1 MTGVSGERVLRAV
14 GSQAAVSRL
23 GLSPERL
30 LATSVEIP
38 AQLQEV
44 HLEAWSYAPDFT
56 PIVQHL
62 LQLLHRQSHL
72 SVALCGPEGSAPAR
86 IYLALQLAIGLVQHG
101 RETVVVDADP
111 TQPGLGGLIADPT
124 TEGLIDMVRFGRSCR
139 ALLRRPVENGPS
151 LLALGSFPVDQELP
165 FDLDD
170 AQGVLHRV
178 ALHSAVGLYVTPFRS
193 ETEILPL
200 VLACDQ
206 VVYTDSGNDRQAA
219 RVSETDTEMLQRLTE
234 RLAALVLYAP
244 PATHG
249 EATPAE
255 ATPAEATPA
264 EATPAEA
271 ALAEAA
277 PAAPAKV
284 AGWDRVLSES
294 VLEEGA
300 EEARTPEPPPESRE
314 MEPELEPAAAT
325 PKPGRWPPATPGP
338 AESDSAT
345 ARGAERS
352 PEEVREVRELLGM
365 GDTDF
370 GYEERRSS
378 RARIS
383 LVVTLLVII
392 GGFLGWV
399 VYTQRSMDLKVQ
411 KQFSEL
417 NGEQPRPGGGS
428 AAPDDETAAK
438 HAQSPPNETAGGA
451 NSGATTAP
459 PASGAQ
465 QGAGQR
471 QSSGEPQGGG
481 QGGSNPPSGGAQA
494 GGQPE
499 TGGATQAPP
508 TEPPPAPTHSGTRPT
523 ETPAQ
528 TAPGGAPPASGA
540 ADETVYSVHVA
551 SYRKIEQAN
560 QDIANLRKH
569 GLDGRAVRTDLGS
582 KGIWFRVYVGS
593 YPSRAAAEEAR
604 EAILKLPEYTFAQV
618 RRAPRP

>member
-23 GLSPERL
+23 GLSSDRL
-30 LATSVEIP
+30 LATNIEIP
-38 AQLQEV
+38 AQFQEV

-72 SVALCGPEGSAPAR
+72 SVALCGPEASAQAR

-139 ALLRRPVENGPS
+139 ALLRRPVETGPS
-151 LLALGSFPVDQELP
+151 LLALGSFPVDQQLP

-178 ALHSAVGLYVTPFRS
+178 ALHCAVGLYVTPFRN
-193 ETEILPL
+193 ENDILPL

-206 VVYTDSGNDRQAA
+206 VVYTDSGTDREPV
-219 RVSETDTEMLQRLTE
+219 RVNETDTELLQRLTD

-244 PATHG
+244 PA
-249 EATPAE
+249 APAE
-255 ATPAEATPA
+255 S
-264 EATPAEA
+264 
-271 ALAEAA
+271 A
-277 PAAPAKV
+277 PAPPENV

-294 VLEEGA
+294 MLEESA
-300 EEARTPEPPPESRE
+300 EEQCVSEPPPPPERHE
-314 MEPELEPAAAT
+314 VDAELEPAAA
-325 PKPGRWPPATPGP
+325 PKKPSRWPPAAPE
-338 AESDSAT
+338 AEERKTEPPLRA
-345 ARGAERS
+345 AERS
-352 PEEVREVRELLGM
+352 PEEVREVRELLRM
-365 GDTDF
+365 GETDF

-378 RARIS
+378 RARIY
-383 LVVTLLVII
+383 LLLTLLVII

-399 VYTQRSMDLKVQ
+399 VYTQRSMDRKVQ
-411 KQFSEL
+411 SQLSGLDGKQPPE
-417 NGEQPRPGGGS
+417 GGTT
-428 AAPDDETAAK
+428 APDDEAAAK
-438 HAQSPPNETAGGA
+438 RAQAPNDEAAAGGTR
-451 NSGATTAP
+451 SGPAP
-459 PASGAQ
+459 VPPSAGT
-465 QGAGQR
+465 QGAGPGG
-471 QSSGEPQGGG
+471 SSPPQGGSRPAPG
-481 QGGSNPPSGGAQA
+481 SSSPAQGGEPTSAAQA
-494 GGQPE
+494 GKTPA
-499 TGGATQAPP
+499 TGSATQAPP
-508 TEPPPAPTHSGTRPT
+508 PEPPPRSGPRPA

-528 TAPGGAPPASGA
+528 TATGGAPPAAGA
-540 ADETVYSVHVA
+540 ADETVFSVHVA

-569 GLDGRAVRTDLGS
+569 GLEGRAVRTDLGS